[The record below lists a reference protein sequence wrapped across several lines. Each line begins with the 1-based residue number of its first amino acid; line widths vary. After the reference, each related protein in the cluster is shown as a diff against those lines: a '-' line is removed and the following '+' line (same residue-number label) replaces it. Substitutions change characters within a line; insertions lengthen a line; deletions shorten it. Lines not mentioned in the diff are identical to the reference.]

1 MIGTTSIEKSN
12 FISEILSKAE
22 VPHNVLNAKNH
33 ENEAEII
40 ALAGK
45 PFQITVATNMAG
57 RGTDIKLGEGVK
69 DAGGLHI
76 LGTERHDSRRIDLQ
90 LRGRSG
96 RQGDPGSSV
105 FYLSLEDDLMRL
117 FGSDKVASIMDRM
130 GIEEGE
136 VITAGMITRA
146 IGNAQKK
153 VEVRNFGVRKHL
165 LEYDDVM
172 NQQRQVVYDLRNQAL
187 SGRKY
192 ERDCYA
198 NH

>member
-1 MIGTTSIEKSN
+1 MCIRDS
-12 FISEILSKAE
+12 
-22 VPHNVLNAKNH
+22 
-33 ENEAEII
+33 
-40 ALAGK
+40 
-45 PFQITVATNMAG
+45 
-57 RGTDIKLGEGVK
+57 
-69 DAGGLHI
+69 
-76 LGTERHDSRRIDLQ
+76 SRRIDLQ

-187 SGRKY
+187 SGENMRETVMQIIEDYIVDEIEAQSAASSVADWDWGLLKNNFATHLLV
-192 ERDCYA
+192 DLSLSLI
-198 NH
+198 HI

>member
-1 MIGTTSIEKSN
+1 M
-12 FISEILSKAE
+12 
-22 VPHNVLNAKNH
+22 
-33 ENEAEII
+33 
-40 ALAGK
+40 
-45 PFQITVATNMAG
+45 
-57 RGTDIKLGEGVK
+57 
-69 DAGGLHI
+69 
-76 LGTERHDSRRIDLQ
+76 Q

-187 SGRKY
+187 SGENMRETVMQIIEDYIVDEIEAQSAASSVADWDWDLLKNNFATHLLVDLSY
-192 ERDCYA
+192 DKIRDDLNSDDLSNDAVSYTHLTLPTTERV
-198 NH
+198 